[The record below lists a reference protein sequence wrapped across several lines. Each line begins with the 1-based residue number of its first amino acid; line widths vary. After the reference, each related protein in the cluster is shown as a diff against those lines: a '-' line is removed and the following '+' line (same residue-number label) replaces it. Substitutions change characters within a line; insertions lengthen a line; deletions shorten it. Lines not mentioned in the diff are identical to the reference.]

1 MPVQS
6 ARPVIGFLK
15 DNGFKPSIIPGATN
29 LQTNFVVKKMGH
41 LTATLFYLI
50 QTVAALKAWPMM
62 YTDGQLNPAYQ
73 NIVQCSPVEMMRYSD
88 SMGFDCRS
96 VINAVMQK
104 LSEQS
109 GEMPEINFDPTVI
122 QATLVQVLGSM
133 GITMEELAEMK
144 ADSGVDLVAVLMEIM
159 Q

>member
-1 MPVQS
+1 
-6 ARPVIGFLK
+6 
-15 DNGFKPSIIPGATN
+15 
-29 LQTNFVVKKMGH
+29 
-41 LTATLFYLI
+41 
-50 QTVAALKAWPMM
+50 
-62 YTDGQLNPAYQ
+62 
-73 NIVQCSPVEMMRYSD
+73 
-88 SMGFDCRS
+88 MGFDCRS

-159 Q
+159 QYMNEVPAEPDGEAAQRAMYVDRASDSRCSV